1 MRSPDA
7 RRRRDLQAMGTTV
20 TVLGPAVP
28 AFDHAARRVTE
39 TFTVEEGRF
48 SRFRATSELCRVNA
62 AAGSWTTI
70 SEPFAQLLAFSLD
83 QAAVTGG
90 LFDPTVLRAMHAAGY
105 DRDLDEVIE
114 VARGV
119 LHPPVACGRW
129 REVELRGDLVRLPAD
144 VGLDL
149 GGVAKG
155 WTVDRA
161 ARRTLEAGLPWA
173 LVSAGGDLAI
183 VGDAPVLDIEV
194 EEPDEAGDTV
204 GSLRLREGAIATS
217 STRRRSWGPGLHH
230 VIDPRTGSPS
240 CTGIVQATVWAPTCT
255 EAEIASTVAL
265 LEGAGSVAGH
275 ASLLVADDGTVYRSF
290 AQPSA
295 LEGSAA

>member
-1 MRSPDA
+1 MRSRDA
-7 RRRRDLQAMGTTV
+7 HRRRDFRAMGTTV
-20 TVLGPAVP
+20 TVLGPDVP
-28 AFDHAARRVTE
+28 AFEHAARRVSG
-39 TFTVEEGRF
+39 TFTVEEDRF
-48 SRFRATSELCRVNA
+48 SRFRTTSELCRVNA
-62 AAGSWTTI
+62 AAGSWTPI

-83 QAAVTGG
+83 QAGRTRG
-90 LFDPTVLRAMHAAGY
+90 LFDPTVLRAVHAAGY

-114 VARGV
+114 VARSV

-129 REVELRGDLVRLPAD
+129 REVELRVNRVRLPD
-144 VGLDL
+144 GVGLDL

-161 ARRTLEAGLPWA
+161 AGRTLEAGVPWA

-183 VGDAPVLDIEV
+183 VGDAPVLDIDV

-204 GSLRLREGAIATS
+204 GSLRLHEGAIATS
-217 STRRRSWGPGLHH
+217 STRRRSWGPGRHH

-240 CTGIVQATVWAPTCT
+240 ATGIVQATVWAPTCAD
-255 EAEIASTVAL
+255 AEIASKVAL
-265 LEGAGSVAGH
+265 LEGAGSVARR

-290 AQPSA
+290 ASF
-295 LEGSAA
+295 EGRAA